1 MQDVIFLFLRYRS
14 LMRFSGSAYVE
25 ANMSSGPSITLVIC
39 AGLLVYLVRVLCT
52 FRSILMTPLRICRL
66 ESAYHNSPK

>member
-1 MQDVIFLFLRYRS
+1 MQDVIFLFLRCRS

-39 AGLLVYLVRVLCT
+39 AGLLVYLVYA
-52 FRSILMTPLRICRL
+52 MLRP
-66 ESAYHNSPK
+66 EKF